1 MCVWPLEVLLDTFD
15 GASGPINLGCLQ
27 KGIQFSLHAIPV
39 YITATEGHFFCDMD
53 PRYPKDIFEFQ
64 HLRQTLFRSHC
75 AITALLFSV
84 ISQLHNLAVWRT
96 RRKHDTFKHKAQSQI
111 SYPVPQTP
119 AGNHFHGNWSAC
131 VLQRPPPPPPPPP
144 ASLPKSFS
152 LLLMSKQYLS
162 SSGVGGGGGG
172 RRPP

>member
-1 MCVWPLEVLLDTFD
+1 
-15 GASGPINLGCLQ
+15 
-27 KGIQFSLHAIPV
+27 
-39 YITATEGHFFCDMD
+39 MD

-131 VLQRPPPPPPPPP
+131 VLQPPPPPPP

-162 SSGVGGGGGG
+162 SSGVGGVEDHHKHYLQAHSFTQAGKSAWKAEFAAICAYHLLQLQTLW
-172 RRPP
+172 RKNP